1 MVKTGSGDLRVVDAA
16 DDVSL
21 STGSGDL
28 RIDSGRQGRFTV
40 KGASGDVQIG
50 IPAGIPVWTDIN
62 TVSGQIRSDLEGAGE
77 PTAGADHIEVR
88 AKTVS
93 GDVVL
98 TQI

>member
-1 MVKTGSGDLRVVDAA
+1 M
-16 DDVSL
+16 
-21 STGSGDL
+21 
-28 RIDSGRQGRFTV
+28 
-40 KGASGDVQIG
+40 
-50 IPAGIPVWTDIN
+50 WTDIN